1 MIRPER
7 RTMKPGRLWFSVP
20 SPQVTDGRIA
30 KPGLT
35 SVKNKLSRTVIE
47 VVRGHGFD
55 ESDLVGVL

>member
-1 MIRPER
+1 
-7 RTMKPGRLWFSVP
+7 MKPGRLWFSVP